1 MCRHV
6 VPGVLAGFEKVD
18 GVIMSGNVVAID
30 GPSASGKSTV
40 ARRVAQALGWLYVDS
55 GALYRGVTWL
65 ALRDGLDTGD
75 GEAMARLVQEIDISF
90 FVSEGAVC
98 SRIHGVQRGDELRTE
113 SINAHVS
120 PVAVVPEVREYV
132 VRWLRDMR
140 SLGDLVVEGRDIG
153 TVVFPDS
160 PFKFYL
166 DASPEERARRRPLEM
181 TGGEDTTDVAR
192 VGDSLK
198 RRDQIDSSRKTAPL
212 RVADGASVID
222 STAMGIED
230 VAAFV
235 LDKVRQA
242 FPLQ

>member
-1 MCRHV
+1 V
-6 VPGVLAGFEKVD
+6 
-18 GVIMSGNVVAID
+18 SGNVVAID

-55 GALYRGVTWL
+55 GALYRSVTWL
-65 ALRDGLDTGD
+65 ALRDGVDTGD
-75 GEAMARLVQEIDISF
+75 GDALARLVREMDVTF
-90 FVSEGAVC
+90 FESDGAVC
-98 SRIHGVQRGDELRTE
+98 FRIDGRQLGPELRTE

-120 PVAVVPEVREYV
+120 PVAAVPEVRAHV

-140 SLGDLVVEGRDIG
+140 SLGNLVVEGRDIG

-166 DASPEERARRRPLEM
+166 DASPEVRARRRHLEM
-181 TGGEDTTDVAR
+181 SGDEESLDVTR

-198 RRDQIDSSRKTAPL
+198 RRDRIDSSRKTAPL
-212 RVADGASVID
+212 RVADAATVID

-230 VAAFV
+230 VAAEV
-235 LDKVRQA
+235 LDSVRQA
-242 FPLQ
+242 MRAAGE